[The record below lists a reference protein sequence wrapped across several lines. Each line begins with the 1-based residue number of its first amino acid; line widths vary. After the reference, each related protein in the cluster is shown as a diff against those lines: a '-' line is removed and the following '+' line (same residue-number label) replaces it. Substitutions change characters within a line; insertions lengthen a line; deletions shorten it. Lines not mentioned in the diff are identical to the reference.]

1 MKVDCQWFS
10 TNLEAFFSDSLDAQQ
25 FQLASEHLKTCL
37 SCRSEVQ
44 ALRDMD
50 PVVKQ
55 LLKYRMTK
63 ALAASHAPKRS
74 AAFQLGLA
82 GAALAIVGVLGFVVF
97 LGGTGGFGGLLPAS
111 QTTLQSEGSPNS
123 MTSNDV
129 KVDDEIP
136 ALRAK
141 PDAPDPNSPGV
152 KPGPEPPVT
161 NISPA
166 FLVTDPAGYSTSLED
181 YRGRVLFIGVWS
193 EEQPEAAHN
202 IQKLY
207 QAFGNRKE
215 VRILGVTSRNQ
226 ERPAGMTF
234 PMVFNN
240 GSRLLDTHSA
250 DFAVVDKEGNVQ
262 MRGSLVVDPNVLIPK
277 IRAKLD
283 ELGGR

>member
-50 PVVKQ
+50 PLVKQ

-63 ALAASHAPKRS
+63 ALAAAHAPKRS

-82 GAALAIVGVLGFVVF
+82 GAALAIVGLLVFVVF
-97 LGGTGGFGGLLPAS
+97 LGGTGGFGGLLPPS

-123 MTSNDV
+123 ITSNDV

-136 ALRAK
+136 AVRAK
-141 PDAPDPNSPGV
+141 PDAPGPNSAGI

-202 IQKLY
+202 IQRLY

-240 GSRLLDTHSA
+240 GSRLLDTRSA
-250 DFAVVDKEGNVQ
+250 DFTVVDKEGNVQ